1 MPYKGKAATHSGQGK
16 DTIQPKNDT
25 YMCHALAGRDRP
37 ENSAPALT
45 GGGGTMR
52 EFPHPPNEASP
63 HMNPLSNLTYEHM
76 ENLWPSDPV
85 RAREASNP
93 VYGHDLKGEGTDP
106 DTDLR
111 PASMEP
117 YAVRYQEEGADADKD
132 HRPASMDPYAVRY
145 QDEGAADD
153 NSLSHEME
161 AAGTSGNNAGTSEN
175 DVGTSRND
183 ASTSGNDTVTSRNDT
198 DTSIPRRNDRNMSG
212 TRKPR
217 NAQSAAGG
225 TTPKQQTDWQARAD
239 ATASIP
245 NPMYASRADRMYPA
259 GVSGRC
265 ALCSFIRSQLIYM
278 VAGIAVL
285 LSLVAMGLALLAF
298 INNEE
303 MYELTTT
310 VDTLKRDQ
318 DDMRQLPTTVHAL
331 KLDLDK
337 ERSRTGPASE
347 QHLDKTSK
355 TTGLLSQTV
364 STETQI
370 TQDESDRAD
379 RLLYGLA
386 NESVHYRIQA
396 LTEHNDDA
404 NDTSVEEERG
414 VTFTCI
420 QRGTKKGR
428 GKLTDSLGY
437 AYTVK
442 RRDLKEGLGTASNS
456 HSGRTGLEEDK
467 CQEEDDDDED
477 DGDVNEGDGIATEWE
492 ALKAQASTPALITL
506 AQRKRPWCILT
517 SGSETVRYAKNGQQD
532 CTREDFLA
540 MDTQQPDVDVTF
552 NEDPHVTYDNPAT
565 IYTFI
570 PESSQRGNNKLISS
584 NGYTFKRKTQTIV
597 YWSPAGLLRE
607 DRYKRVHAEAGGSA
621 FLAVRTHQRALG
633 EGRDLSGMKT
643 DMSLSKLKPVHA
655 DLLLGA
661 IGSIADNRDAIT
673 RTLERTGI
681 WAAVD

>member
-25 YMCHALAGRDRP
+25 YMCHALAGRDKP

-45 GGGGTMR
+45 GDGGTMR

-132 HRPASMDPYAVRY
+132 DRPASMDPYAVRY

-175 DVGTSRND
+175 DVG
-183 ASTSGNDTVTSRNDT
+183 TSGNDTVTSRNDT

-239 ATASIP
+239 ATASVP

-278 VAGIAVL
+278 AAGIAVL

-318 DDMRQLPTTVHAL
+318 DDMRQLPTTVQAL
-331 KLDLDK
+331 KLALDK
-337 ERSRTGPASE
+337 KRSRTGPASE

-355 TTGLLSQTV
+355 TTENLDSRKNRELFLLV
-364 STETQI
+364 
-370 TQDESDRAD
+370 AD
-379 RLLYGLA
+379 
-386 NESVHYRIQA
+386 S
-396 LTEHNDDA
+396 
-404 NDTSVEEERG
+404 EEN
-414 VTFTCI
+414 
-420 QRGTKKGR
+420 
-428 GKLTDSLGY
+428 
-437 AYTVK
+437 A
-442 RRDLKEGLGTASNS
+442 
-456 HSGRTGLEEDK
+456 
-467 CQEEDDDDED
+467 
-477 DGDVNEGDGIATEWE
+477 
-492 ALKAQASTPALITL
+492 
-506 AQRKRPWCILT
+506 ILQVDIT
-517 SGSETVRYAKNGQQD
+517 SGSKVTLPLVGVGQPVALD
-532 CTREDFLA
+532 Y
-540 MDTQQPDVDVTF
+540 
-552 NEDPHVTYDNPAT
+552 DPITDY
-565 IYTFI
+565 
-570 PESSQRGNNKLISS
+570 
-584 NGYTFKRKTQTIV
+584 V
-597 YWSPAGLLRE
+597 YWSDSGNCNI
-607 DRYKRVHAEAGGSA
+607 KRA
-621 FLAVRTHQRALG
+621 R
-633 EGRDLSGMKT
+633 RDGSGMET
-643 DMSLSKLKPVHA
+643 IINTGSKDRLYYGNQGCGIYSS
-655 DLLLGA
+655 DLLGN
-661 IGSIADNRDAIT
+661 DT
-673 RTLERTGI
+673 REVMYEHDKYVRGI
-681 WAAVD
+681 AVDENFVYWSSAWQDSFWQGKIGK